1 MMWRCSSVGPPST
14 VAAPSKPRAT
24 GSASS
29 LCTGRMRSSCPR
41 PALDAAAP
49 TIVEHRGAAGQARG
63 PRRNPYART
72 RRWRLLPTAVAKP
85 ELATAT
91 GGRLQILV
99 TETAGRLLDERGD
112 RVGPDVEQVRMHR
125 DGRLEVGGGELDAK
139 QVHAEVAC
147 ATGDLFF

>member
-1 MMWRCSSVGPPST
+1 ST

-41 PALDAAAP
+41 PALHAARP
-49 TIVEHRGAAGQARG
+49 PSWRTAALPGKRVVLAATLTLARG
-63 PRRNPYART
+63 GGGS
-72 RRWRLLPTAVAKP
+72 PTAVAKP

-139 QVHAEVAC
+139 QVHAEVGC
-147 ATGDLFF
+147 ATGDLFFRGGAGPWF